1 MNCISPQLTREAEER
16 TKELS
21 QLQEQ
26 AVKNQQMTEEIDV
39 SGSNEMEL
47 QFFFFYFL
55 RHLHADWQFSPLI
68 IQVRLLIRCSFSVVF
83 RSV

>member
-16 TKELS
+16 AKELS

-47 QFFFFYFL
+47 QFFFSIFFVIYTRTGNSL
-55 RHLHADWQFSPLI
+55 R
-68 IQVRLLIRCSFSVVF
+68 
-83 RSV
+83 